1 MASPTVRD
9 SKRFQLKVFFVDA
22 LKPQLGVFPLSF
34 PLKKRENSSASARS
48 FSQFTDY
55 FNFTPHF
62 LHFYALFSCSFQFHC
77 RFRFWIGNC

>member
-9 SKRFQLKVFFVDA
+9 FPTQSFLCGRLKTTA
-22 LKPQLGVFPLSF
+22 WSF
-34 PLKKRENSSASARS
+34 SIEFSIEKRENSSASARS